1 MSGPGWAAVALAALL
16 AALVLA
22 GVAGWPRGL
31 PTVSRA
37 ARLDALR
44 SLPPDAV
51 ASGRAYHRAV
61 RPVGYAAALLALAV
75 VLALGVT
82 PAGRR
87 LVDLLAAP
95 WGGHWLAAVALAGPA
110 VVLAG
115 EVVTLPLAVQRHR
128 VSVRYGLSH
137 QSWRAWWGDQL
148 KAYAVT
154 AVMTA
159 LALAGLWGLMRLWPD
174 WWWVPAAVGAA
185 ALVVLL
191 SFVLPMVVEP
201 LFLRFAPMA
210 AGPVRDRLAELA
222 RRAGTPVRQVLV
234 ADASRRSRAMN
245 AYVSGLGPTRRVVVF
260 DTLLSAPPPEV
271 AAVVAHELAHARYRD
286 VAAGTARGALVAATA
301 VTGLYLLGGWPP
313 LLRLAGVETL
323 ADPRAVPLVVALAA
337 VAGVVLAPVQAAWS
351 RRVEARADAFGLAL
365 TGDPDGQAAM
375 FARLAAT
382 NLADPDPPRW
392 ERLLASHPPVVERIA
407 AARTTDRGPR

>member
-1 MSGPGWAAVALAALL
+1 MSEPGWAAAALAALL
-16 AALVLA
+16 LALVLA
-22 GVAGWPRGL
+22 GVSGWPRGL
-31 PTVSRA
+31 PAVPRA
-37 ARLDALR
+37 AQVHALR

-51 ASGRAYHRAV
+51 AAGRAYHRAV
-61 RPVGYAAALLALAV
+61 RPIGYAAALLALAV
-75 VLALGVT
+75 LLALGAT
-82 PAGRR
+82 PAGRW

-115 EVVTLPLAVQRHR
+115 EVATLPLTALRHR
-128 VSVRYGLSH
+128 ISVRYGLSH
-137 QSWRAWWGDQL
+137 QPWRSWWGDRL

-154 AVMTA
+154 AVITA
-159 LALAGLWGLMRLWPD
+159 LALAGLWTLIRLWPA

-201 LFLRFAPMA
+201 LFLRFAPMP
-210 AGPVRDRLAELA
+210 AGDLRDRLTDLA
-222 RRAGTPVRQVLV
+222 RRAGTPVREVLV
-234 ADASRRSRAMN
+234 ADASRRSRAVN

-286 VAAGTARGALVAATA
+286 VAAGTVRGALTAAAA
-301 VTGLYLLGGWPP
+301 VTGLYLLGQWSP

-337 VAGVVLAPVQAAWS
+337 VAGVVLAPAQAAWS
-351 RRVEARADAFGLAL
+351 RRVEARADAFGLEL
-365 TGDPDGQAAM
+365 TGDPDGQVAM

-407 AARTTDRGPR
+407 AARTSDREPR